1 MAAARSRTALK
12 VLVLRP
18 FIPMAVRN
26 FSLYWRNKMVD
37 WLPWAALREMREL
50 SRTLD
55 RCARNVFHEK
65 KDELENGVVNEYD
78 GPRRSL
84 MTIMRKS
91 CCDGATSGCV
101 IVLC

>member
-1 MAAARSRTALK
+1 MLTAAARSRTALK

-65 KDELENGVVNEYD
+65 KEELENGVVNDYD

-91 CCDGATSGCV
+91 GCDGATYRG
-101 IVLC
+101 L